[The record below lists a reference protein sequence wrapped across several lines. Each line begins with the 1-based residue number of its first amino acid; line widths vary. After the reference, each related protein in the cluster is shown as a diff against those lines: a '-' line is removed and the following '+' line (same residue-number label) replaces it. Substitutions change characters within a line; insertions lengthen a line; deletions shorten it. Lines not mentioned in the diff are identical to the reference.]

1 METIGS
7 VQTGRPADIGSHVA
21 TTAALLPDRLRKLV
35 RDRPW
40 LAVAAVGAAGAAL
53 GGLVFPRAG
62 RLAFLAVAGYLA
74 NEIIHHEGVARID
87 DVIGELASEPSG
99 QRRSRA

>member
-7 VQTGRPADIGSHVA
+7 VQAGGPADTASHVA
-21 TTAALLPDRLRKLV
+21 TTAALLPDRVRKLV
-35 RDRPW
+35 RERPW

-87 DVIGELASEPSG
+87 EVIAEL
-99 QRRSRA
+99 

>member
-7 VQTGRPADIGSHVA
+7 VQEGRPADTASTV
-21 TTAALLPDRLRKLV
+21 TTAALLPDRMRRLV

-74 NEIIHHEGVARID
+74 NEFWHHEGIARID
-87 DVIGELASEPSG
+87 EVIAELSEEEP
-99 QRRSRA
+99 A

>member
-7 VQTGRPADIGSHVA
+7 VPAGQPADIASQVG
-21 TTAALLPDRLRKLV
+21 TTAALLPDRVRKLV

-62 RLAFLAVAGYLA
+62 KLAFLAVAGYLA
-74 NEIIHHEGVARID
+74 NEIVHHEGVARID
-87 DVIGELASEPSG
+87 EVIGELASEP
-99 QRRSRA
+99 RRSRA